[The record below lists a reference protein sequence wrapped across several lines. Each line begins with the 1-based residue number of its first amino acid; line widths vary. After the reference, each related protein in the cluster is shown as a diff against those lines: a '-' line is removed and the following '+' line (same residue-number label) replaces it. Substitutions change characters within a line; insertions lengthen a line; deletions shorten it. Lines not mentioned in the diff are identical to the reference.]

1 VWTDLIQDKAESER
15 DERTVIPRCLL
26 ATQSDALE
34 SFELADCLL
43 DTGAAFVENFRKEG
57 RYGATA
63 SAVPELPTMGPREAL
78 ALGAVATG
86 LLSAFVYLCGL
97 VVGWIFQ
104 GFRRA

>member
-1 VWTDLIQDKAESER
+1 MILGRVDGFDQDKAESER

-57 RYGATA
+57 RYGFGVDRYGIAGHI
-63 SAVPELPTMGPREAL
+63 LR
-78 ALGAVATG
+78 
-86 LLSAFVYLCGL
+86 
-97 VVGWIFQ
+97 
-104 GFRRA
+104 